1 MSEEVQITKEFV
13 KRTFLVVFDLDKTI
27 LTTHTNGIVY
37 KSPTRYNKP
46 PCTLHSYS
54 EGICVDEIHK
64 YISPAFKQLVP
75 KLLKMGV
82 LVGISSFT
90 DKSLADDESKIYC
103 MLIVTDAMFRW

>member
-37 KSPTRYNKP
+37 KSPT
-46 PCTLHSYS
+46 S